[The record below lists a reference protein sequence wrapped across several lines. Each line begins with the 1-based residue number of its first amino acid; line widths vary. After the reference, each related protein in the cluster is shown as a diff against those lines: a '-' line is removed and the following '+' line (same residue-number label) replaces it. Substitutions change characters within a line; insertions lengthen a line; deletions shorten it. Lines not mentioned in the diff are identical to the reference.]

1 MLQILHTYKHGTS
14 ITSNTLEIANV
25 QHGTSNNVF
34 YTSMRGGAEYRTS
47 RVFVF
52 WEGGGRPFENKN
64 SEVNDRKNAI
74 LGLWPNLLRANV
86 PKQILA

>member
-34 YTSMRGGAEYRTS
+34 YTSMRGGQNTEPVGFLYFER
-47 RVFVF
+47 
-52 WEGGGRPFENKN
+52 GGGRPFENIN